1 MQIKLGRLG
10 TVNFAKRPAPRV
22 ESEQGSVGD
31 HKMGSL
37 FNGEVINTQDIKIK
51 DLVQMRKNDG
61 TARALYSI
69 LTEPIKGCPWDYKPG
84 DDSPEAKKQA
94 EMVKE
99 WLTKPPYEGGMST
112 PFDLVIADMLRAV
125 LEGFRLFEKVRTISP
140 DGYFVYSKIAR
151 RENTTVILKEDPRGG
166 FDGATQYAYIN
177 GEFKKVTIAKEDC
190 FLYTFGK
197 EFDNLYGESAFLA
210 GYYHYD
216 KKHRLY
222 YGAHQAVQYGAIP
235 PKTVEGK
242 ENGTQEDLDNT
253 VAAVDELGF
262 NSTVGIPNGYKVTP
276 YEASKGRIDPQPLID
291 HHNAEMARSILAQF
305 MMLGTGESS
314 SGSWALSKDQSDM
327 FVLALEG
334 VIRSLEQHITIFL
347 TAELH
352 EYNFENPI
360 YGKFEFGKLT
370 DSKITLLKEM
380 VLKIFDKRPEVIPDY
395 MITETLEKIATQ
407 LEIEVPKDAEPVP
420 TKPVA
425 GDPQNPVV
433 NQSRQG
439 KHFLANGA
447 SWRRELTPAEGKV
460 NLVALSKK
468 MDTLE
473 GQFKTAVKPVFDK
486 LRADTNKRLEKLLDA
501 KDFTAIS
508 AFKLNFGSEYTSV
521 ISGQMLEAY
530 TYAKVGA
537 ADELGVG
544 APATKATSK
553 SLIKQTSQS
562 IADKQLSDLEFAI
575 KNIVTEAQRKNQL
588 DKTELSVGDV
598 LSSVAGTITGFYTSK
613 IEPTSTIAVSKGVNM
628 GRDDVFTAYKN
639 KITLYQY
646 SAILDNVTCPVCED
660 LDGTVVDEAEYRS
673 TQWMPPI
680 HSGCRC
686 IWVAILQ
693 DEEDQPDITGF
704 PDSPGGDTG
713 PSLDGVPS
721 GAIKV
726 QPLKNFKDDNLE
738 TIAQADIAGRPN
750 AEVNTQIEK
759 LLASKDPAAIRDA
772 IRLGVTLPKDDVA
785 AMLDSI
791 TLPNGQ
797 SVGSF
802 FYSAKLTPQG
812 KIAKVLKDKAIDPTK
827 LGIDEIAKIV
837 GLPKG
842 KAPLSREPSPADVEF
857 AEKTIGK
864 ALDNLLE
871 ANDDDRK

>member
-1 MQIKLGRLG
+1 MQINLGRLG
-10 TVNFAKRPAPRV
+10 RINFAKRPAPTTGT
-22 ESEQGSVGD
+22 EQGSVGD
-31 HKMGSL
+31 HRMGTL

-61 TARALYSI
+61 TARALYLI
-69 LTEPIKGCPWDYKPG
+69 LTEPIKGTPWDYKPG
-84 DDSPEAKKQA
+84 DDSAEAKKQA
-94 EMVKE
+94 ELIKD
-99 WLTKPPYEGGMST
+99 WLTRPPYEGGMST
-112 PFDLVIADMLRAV
+112 PFSLVIADMLRAI

-151 RENTTVILKEDPRGG
+151 RENTTVTLKEDPRGG

-235 PKTVEGK
+235 PKTVEGA
-242 ENGTQEDLDNT
+242 ENSTQEALDN
-253 VAAVDELGF
+253 AVDAVDQLGF
-262 NSTVGIPNGYKVTP
+262 NSTVGIPNGFKVTP

-334 VIRSLEQHITIFL
+334 VIRSLEEHITTYL

-360 YGKFEFGKLT
+360 YGKFEFGKIS
-370 DSKITLLKEM
+370 DSKVELLKELM
-380 VLKIFDKRPEVIPDY
+380 LKIFDKRPEAIPDY
-395 MITETLEKIATQ
+395 MITETLEKVATQ
-407 LEIEVPKDAEPVP
+407 LEIEVPKDKAPVP
-420 TKPVA
+420 GITNKET
-425 GDPQNPVV
+425 PQQ
-433 NQSRQG
+433 QSRRQG

-447 SWRRELTPAEGKV
+447 NWRRELTPAESKV
-460 NLVALSKK
+460 NLAALSKK

-486 LRADTNKRLEKLLDA
+486 LRADTSKRLEKLLDA

-508 AFKLNFGSEYTSV
+508 SFTLNYGNEYTAV

-530 TYAKVGA
+530 TYAKVST

-544 APATKATSK
+544 APATKAASK
-553 SLIKQTSQS
+553 SLIKQQAKS
-562 IADKQLSDLEFAI
+562 IADKQLSDLEFNI

-598 LSSVAGTITGFYTSK
+598 LAGLATMVSAFYDNK

-628 GRDDVFTAYKN
+628 GRDDVFVDNKN

-704 PDSPGGDTG
+704 PDSPGGDTE
-713 PSLDGVPS
+713 PSLDGVPAGS
-721 GAIKV
+721 VKV

-759 LLASKDPAAIRDA
+759 LLGSNDPAAIRDA
-772 IRLGVTLPKDDVA
+772 IRLGVSLPKDDVA

-797 SVGSF
+797 SVGSS
-802 FYSAKLTPQG
+802 FYSAKLSPQG
-812 KIAKVLKDKAIDPTK
+812 KIVKVLKDKTKDPTK
-827 LGIDEIAKIV
+827 MSIDDIAKIV

-842 KAPLSREPSPADVEF
+842 KAPMSREPSPEDVEF

-864 ALDNLLE
+864 ALDNLIGKAE
-871 ANDDDRK
+871 NNDGK